1 MFARQKNKLFL
12 FPFEL
17 FWKPLKTDHSQ
28 SMLSED
34 PKEALHLENR
44 HTCFKSSSSVT
55 SPLKH
60 SHLCGLESLSKMGM
74 TGFRISFP
82 TLFQVR
88 VGHKRPFAWVLDG
101 WTDTESISTLYP
113 KGHHRST
120 RKRLQIMPVVTL
132 SVDLAMG
139 QQPNQQQLQAPLGP
153 VSICPI
159 PGSHTGLAP
168 WGKASILLLDSHII
182 EGGALKAVKDGHRFQ
197 VVSWTPVRFCCPP
210 LHVYLPYPMSIPTLQ
225 PVLKYQGP
233 AN

>member
-1 MFARQKNKLFL
+1 
-12 FPFEL
+12 
-17 FWKPLKTDHSQ
+17 
-28 SMLSED
+28 MLSED
-34 PKEALHLENR
+34 SKEALHLENR
-44 HTCFKSSSSVT
+44 HPCFKSSSSVT

-82 TLFQVR
+82 TLFQVC
-88 VGHKRPFAWVLDG
+88 VGHKKPFVWVLDD

-139 QQPNQQQLQAPLGP
+139 QQPNQQQLLAPLGP

-159 PGSHTGLAP
+159 PGSHNRVSSTRKGIHSPSGLTHHWRWSLEGSKRWTQVP
-168 WGKASILLLDSHII
+168 GRLLASSAFLLSSASHP
-182 EGGALKAVKDGHRFQ
+182 
-197 VVSWTPVRFCCPP
+197 SS
-210 LHVYLPYPMSIPTLQ
+210 LPDVHSNSATSSKIPGTR
-225 PVLKYQGP
+225 
-233 AN
+233 